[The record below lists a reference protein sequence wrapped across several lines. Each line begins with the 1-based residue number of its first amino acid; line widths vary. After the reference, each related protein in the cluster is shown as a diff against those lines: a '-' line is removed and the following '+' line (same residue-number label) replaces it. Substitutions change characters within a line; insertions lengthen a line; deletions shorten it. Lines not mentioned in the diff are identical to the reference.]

1 MRKDALQ
8 EMFDRQRQLAGNF
21 IPIENLFQ
29 GYASEEERA
38 RYLQTYW
45 QLLIEEGV
53 EFLRE
58 LPQRKFWRASSK
70 EKRIQYEKLYEELA
84 DIWHIVIALS
94 LIAGIDAKDI
104 YAEYIRK
111 NDINLDRVRNNL

>member
-1 MRKDALQ
+1 
-8 EMFDRQRQLAGNF
+8 MFDRQRQLAGNF